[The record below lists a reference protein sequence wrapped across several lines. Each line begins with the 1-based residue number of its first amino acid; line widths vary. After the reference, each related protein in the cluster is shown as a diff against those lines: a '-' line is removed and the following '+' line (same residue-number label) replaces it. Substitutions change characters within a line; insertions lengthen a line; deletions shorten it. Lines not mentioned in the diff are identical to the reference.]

1 MQTFN
6 TKIKTFLIMMELL
19 VFMWVLSGCAFLGS
33 RAIKTGR
40 NDYNQAITYTEG
52 QQILLNILRNRYGEI
67 TTTLSVSGIAANAKV
82 RTSAGINL
90 GFGTENNYAGNLVPF
105 SGNIFYEENPTITY
119 TPVQGMEAI
128 QQLTSPIPLDIVV
141 PLANSMMYESPI
153 MSMVIR
159 RLNRVD
165 NPAYLQTAEAEPD
178 PQYAQVIDM
187 MSGLKRAGK
196 LFWGKL
202 LMVGEGEEETQIAFI
217 IRDYEPDYSTTVYE
231 LLRLLN
237 VPKPK
242 GKSKDIIVKTVLAFE
257 QTEPMSVAVLTRSV
271 IDIMELLAAAV
282 DVPEEDQ
289 ISGAAIQFPK
299 AGLPG
304 KDIEIRRSEDKPK
317 KASISVKYRGYWFY
331 VDDTDQVTKQAIR
344 LLQFLNSAMT
354 GEAASKD
361 HVRPALTIPISQ

>member
-1 MQTFN
+1 MRTCPYVKEFSHPEEEHMQTFY
-6 TKIKTFLIMMELL
+6 TKRKTFLIMMELL

-82 RTSAGINL
+82 RTGAGINL
-90 GFGTENNYAGNLVPF
+90 GFG
-105 SGNIFYEENPTITY
+105 

-165 NPAYLQTAEAEPD
+165 NPAYLQTAAAEPD

-331 VDDTDQVTKQAIR
+331 VDDTDQVTKQALR

-354 GEAASKD
+354 GEAASKG